1 MLFVIIG
8 LGYGV
13 MTKTIKSNNDDAVSL
28 GASLDGIGNIIVMIF
43 FASLFINVF
52 EESNIG
58 VVICGSFAKLI
69 SGFNFTGIWLLI
81 LTFILIAIAN
91 IFCPSSIVKWEIFS
105 GSVVP
110 VFMNASISPE
120 FAQILFVASDSVT
133 KGLTPLFMYYVIYI
147 AFMEK
152 FNTSDDTITLF
163 GSFKY
168 MKSYAAYSII
178 IWFVIIIG
186 WYLMGIPTGIGSF
199 PGVIYGA

>member
-1 MLFVIIG
+1 
-8 LGYGV
+8 
-13 MTKTIKSNNDDAVSL
+13 
-28 GASLDGIGNIIVMIF
+28 MIF

-120 FAQILFVASDSVT
+120 FAQVLFTAADSIT
-133 KGLTPLFMYYVIYI
+133 KGITPLFIYFVIYI
-147 AFMEK
+147 AFLEK

-163 GSFKY
+163 GSIKY
-168 MKSYAAYSII
+168 LRTYALYITI
-178 IWFVIIIG
+178 IWFIIIVG
-186 WYLMGIPTGIGSF
+186 WYLMGIPIGIGSF